1 MREWE
6 CRWLT
11 DLGRAPGG
19 DSHIREAGQTSTAR
33 RSKKAF
39 DYRIDCQTRFCTRM
53 LSCSRFSINISLVS
67 RMWHFSSSF
76 LSNYMQHYNNC
87 SHGIE
92 HQLHATNKE
101 KDGTLCYT
109 YPVTRSNNSYSHRTC
124 DLALDIPRPHSPLS
138 PKRQK
143 IAMKNARTTA
153 AENYIGQTNCPRKG
167 WLGQGAP

>member
-1 MREWE
+1 
-6 CRWLT
+6 
-11 DLGRAPGG
+11 
-19 DSHIREAGQTSTAR
+19 
-33 RSKKAF
+33 
-39 DYRIDCQTRFCTRM
+39 
-53 LSCSRFSINISLVS
+53 
-67 RMWHFSSSF
+67 
-76 LSNYMQHYNNC
+76 MQHYNNC

-92 HQLHATNKE
+92 HQFHATSKE

-167 WLGQGAP
+167 